1 MEFTIFVGAGILFGA
16 LVAALWV
23 IFQQDSKIKK
33 LKEHYKEN
41 FDDYNQLEREY
52 DFLKCENGW
61 LEEERERLLKEND
74 ELEDRCIELSKSAA
88 IEELFEGAKE
98 KLDEYVQ
105 KIARKE

>member
-41 FDDYNQLEREY
+41 FDDYNMFVGDTLAWICDY
-52 DFLKCENGW
+52 LKD
-61 LEEERERLLKEND
+61 KQY
-74 ELEDRCIELSKSAA
+74 I
-88 IEELFEGAKE
+88 
-98 KLDEYVQ
+98 
-105 KIARKE
+105 